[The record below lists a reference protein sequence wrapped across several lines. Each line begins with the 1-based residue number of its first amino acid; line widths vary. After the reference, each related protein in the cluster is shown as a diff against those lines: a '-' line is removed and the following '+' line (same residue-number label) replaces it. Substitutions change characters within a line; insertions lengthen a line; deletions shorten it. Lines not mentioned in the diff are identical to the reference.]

1 MKSPENTQP
10 LEDFWKQHQIHD
22 EDESTQKSPEV
33 SSPSLDKDKRNQG
46 HPSPNGHPRTRNRA
60 ISTASALAPSGQG
73 VSSHHPALSLPSFL
87 DTFGPLIFPL
97 YKAALLRRRIL
108 LVGHAPVELTCNYG
122 RARTSQVILYTDMLI
137 LVYDISV
144 LSGIPS
150 SVIDLLPL
158 EPLPTHLY
166 PLFSVGVHDMQ
177 TLTSGSHEN
186 SQEPNSSEDPGY
198 GWVACTTDD
207 ILSVKE
213 NLYDTLVTMPPT
225 HAAQAAERAWPRIT
239 MKRSTEIKATQ
250 RDYRRYKTLQRDLH
264 RFPSRSRMQTPR
276 ASTEDPESPVPAEEP
291 QETFDDTDST
301 SDENLIEPQSWS
313 ALAYSSFMWWASAGE
328 QRTDLD
334 EETDHDS
341 ALLRDFSRD
350 YSEGYS
356 DSAHR
361 SRSAGNG
368 KAKSPGTPGDG
379 EAGMGV
385 ETALIAYFHRL
396 TSLIFRVLAEIIDS
410 ADADSL
416 DMEASEGQGQQA
428 TSSVGGERREEEHM
442 TLLEKQEA
450 VFVGT
455 EDMARMGLDV
465 WSQADRKFVE
475 ELVALYWGR
484 KAEVQGPR
492 VECCGVRL
500 M

>member
-1 MKSPENTQP
+1 MENPENTQP
-10 LEDFWKQHQIHD
+10 LAEFWKQHQIDD
-22 EDESTQKSPEV
+22 EGEPTQKSSEV
-33 SSPSLDKDKRNQG
+33 SSPSFDKNERRQG
-46 HPSPNGHPRTRNRA
+46 QPSSNGHPRTRNRA

-122 RARTSQVILYTDMLI
+122 RARPSEVTLYTNMSL

-144 LSGIPS
+144 LSGIPA
-150 SVIDLLPL
+150 SVVDLLPL
-158 EPLPTHLY
+158 EPLPTRLY

-177 TLTSGSHEN
+177 TLTSGSHE
-186 SQEPNSSEDPGY
+186 SVHSLGPNFSDDPGY

-213 NLYDTLVTMPPT
+213 NLYDTLVAMPPPQ
-225 HAAQAAERAWPRIT
+225 AAQAAERAWPRIT
-239 MKRSTEIKATQ
+239 LKRSTEIKATQ
-250 RDYRRYKTLQRDLH
+250 RDYRRYKTLRRDL
-264 RFPSRSRMQTPR
+264 RRYPSKSRMQTPR

-291 QETFDDTDST
+291 QEAFDDTASAT
-301 SDENLIEPQSWS
+301 DEKLIEPQSWS

-341 ALLRDFSRD
+341 ALLRDFNRE

-356 DSAHR
+356 DSPRR

-379 EAGMGV
+379 EAGMGI
-385 ETALIAYFHRL
+385 EPALVAYFHRL

-410 ADADSL
+410 ADGDSL
-416 DMEASEGQGQQA
+416 DMQVNEGQQETSGAGSEG
-428 TSSVGGERREEEHM
+428 REEDVA
-442 TLLEKQEA
+442 LLEKQEA

-484 KAEVQGPR
+484 KAEVQGAR

-500 M
+500 R